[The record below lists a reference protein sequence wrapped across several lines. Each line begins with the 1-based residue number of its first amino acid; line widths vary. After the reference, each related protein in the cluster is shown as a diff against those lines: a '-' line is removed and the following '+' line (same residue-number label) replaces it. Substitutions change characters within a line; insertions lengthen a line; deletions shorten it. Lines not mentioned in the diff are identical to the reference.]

1 MEVAEIVARYAKGDS
16 LKRIAVQADVC
27 YTVIRRVLI
36 TEGVPLRDCPKA
48 DAIHAMLDRGMTI
61 QEIAEKL
68 KINRKTVES
77 YTPYSK
83 GSYSIGE
90 KSINAQRIRKSRERS
105 IRSKLG

>member
-1 MEVAEIVARYAKGDS
+1 MDVTEIVARYARGDS
-16 LKRIAVQADVC
+16 LKCIAVQANVC

-48 DAIHAMLDRGMTI
+48 DAIHAMLDKGMTT

-83 GSYSIGE
+83 GSYSIGK
-90 KSINAQRIRKSRERS
+90 KSINAQRIKQSRER
-105 IRSKLG
+105 KTKE